1 MYKKS
6 FFFYIH
12 VFIVLIV
19 FFFFMIAHCFL
30 VFVIYFFFNMI
41 N

>member
-19 FFFFMIAHCFL
+19 FFFMIAHCFL
-30 VFVIYFFFNMI
+30 VFVINFFSNMI